1 MQLDFWQMSSG
12 SVEQVVALVAGRARA
27 DGTRLLVVDADA
39 ARRSAIGRALWEAKP
54 EAFLANGDAAE
65 PHAERQPIVLS
76 GTCNAA
82 NGARLAIIA
91 DGQWRD
97 EGEGFDRTIML
108 FDETGTPAARE
119 VWRKF
124 DGRETITRSYFAQED
139 GKWVKKA

>member
-1 MQLDFWQMSSG
+1 M
-12 SVEQVVALVAGRARA
+12 ALIAGRARA

-39 ARRSAIGRALWEAKP
+39 ERRASTSRALWEAKP
-54 EAFLANGDAAE
+54 EAFLANDDASE
-65 PHAERQPIVLS
+65 LHAERQPILLS
-76 GTCNAA
+76 ETCDAA

-91 DGQWRD
+91 DGRWRD

-108 FDETGTPAARE
+108 FDEAGIPAARE

-124 DGRETITRSYFAQED
+124 DGREDVERRYFAQED

>member
-54 EAFLANGDAAE
+54 EAFLANGDADG
-65 PHAERQPIVLS
+65 PSPDRQPILLS
-76 GTCNAA
+76 DSCEAH
-82 NGARLAIIA
+82 NGARFAVLA
-91 DGQWRD
+91 DGQWRE
-97 EGEGFDRTIML
+97 EGTGFERTILL
-108 FDETGTPAARE
+108 FDDAGTPAARA
-119 VWRKF
+119 VWRQF
-124 DGRETITRSYFAQED
+124 DGREDVIRGYFAQED

>member
-65 PHAERQPIVLS
+65 PHAERQPILLS
-76 GTCNAA
+76 ETCNAA

-108 FDETGTPAARE
+108 FDEAGTPAARE

-124 DGRETITRSYFAQED
+124 DGRDEVERRYFAQED